1 MVEAGEPCDEEPA
14 DHREHRDPDRDQDPA
29 VGKPAMAEI
38 AKTNCEVGRPIRL
51 VAGESV
57 KWRRFRHLQSRTGL
71 PSGWLRQ
78 PRYAQVSCR
87 PAELWVN
94 LMAAP
99 RFPTPGGYV
108 DGDAPD
114 STDPI
119 ALARQVVED
128 AIHMARAEFA
138 VVATELRRAVLQ
150 LAIAIALIM
159 VAAVFLL
166 IAVIEALN
174 ALPSGLGILGSEWV
188 RWLVLGGIF
197 LILAGVLIY
206 IGQSRA
212 RKAIKRGRKQVQGTL
227 KEDAEWL
234 RELTKRS
241 VKGS

>member
-1 MVEAGEPCDEEPA
+1 
-14 DHREHRDPDRDQDPA
+14 
-29 VGKPAMAEI
+29 
-38 AKTNCEVGRPIRL
+38 
-51 VAGESV
+51 
-57 KWRRFRHLQSRTGL
+57 
-71 PSGWLRQ
+71 
-78 PRYAQVSCR
+78 
-87 PAELWVN
+87 
-94 LMAAP
+94 MAAL
-99 RFPTPGGYV
+99 RFPTPGGSV

-119 ALARQVVED
+119 TLARQVVED

-138 VVATELRRAVLQ
+138 VVASELRRAVLQ

-197 LILAGVLIY
+197 LVLAGVLIY

-212 RKAIKRGRKQVQGTL
+212 RKAIKRGRTQVQGTL